1 MWSRVVIDANCVSYP
16 NIDVSFLQI
25 KYLDLEIL
33 YER

>member
-1 MWSRVVIDANCVSYP
+1 VSYP